1 MLQRII
7 KGGLLSF
14 AMLTGL
20 ASANAQFTL
29 EGQYR
34 PRLEVRNGFKKPIT
48 PGQEAAAFVE
58 HRARLTAGYKKD
70 KLGFK
75 MSIQDVRVFGDV
87 GQINKSD
94 QSLSVHEAYGDFY
107 ASSKS
112 TFRVGRQE
120 WSYDGNRFIG
130 TLDWAAQARSF
141 DAITYMYKDT
151 TGNEFNIGLTF
162 NQNGEGAGITEP
174 QNLTGT
180 VYNSPAGPN
189 ANTVF
194 NLPMPKSQQLA
205 YYKKTLSSAD
215 VSFMLLNDIYETGA
229 SAVPYSQTHLGL
241 TGNFKPG
248 ALKVGAQAY
257 YSLGSAGNGF
267 DANGDLQKVSLGGY
281 MFHAYV
287 QAPKVTG
294 APLLGFDYIS
304 GDDASTTDK
313 VEGWAP
319 LYGTNHAF
327 NGFMDY
333 FYVGNGHGGG
343 NNNSAGLLDIYLKTK
358 FKVGEKSA
366 LLGHVHYFASTA
378 ERFDATGKGYQGTL
392 GAELDIV
399 YVNKL
404 AEGVTLKAGYSQMF
418 GISETMKVIKGM
430 TPDAEIKGM
439 QNWAWVMIDFTPKFL
454 N

>member
-130 TLDWAAQARSF
+130 TLDWSAQARSF
-141 DAITYMYKDT
+141 DALTYMYKDT
-151 TGNEFNIGLTF
+151 TGNELNIGVTF
-162 NQNGEGAGITEP
+162 NQNGRCWYTEP
-174 QNLTGT
+174 
-180 VYNSPAGPN
+180 A
-189 ANTVF
+189 
-194 NLPMPKSQQLA
+194 K
-205 YYKKTLSSAD
+205 
-215 VSFMLLNDIYETGA
+215 
-229 SAVPYSQTHLGL
+229 L
-241 TGNFKPG
+241 TGNIYTP
-248 ALKVGAQAY
+248 
-257 YSLGSAGNGF
+257 
-267 DANGDLQKVSLGGY
+267 
-281 MFHAYV
+281 
-287 QAPKVTG
+287 T
-294 APLLGFDYIS
+294 
-304 GDDASTTDK
+304 
-313 VEGWAP
+313 
-319 LYGTNHAF
+319 
-327 NGFMDY
+327 
-333 FYVGNGHGGG
+333 GGG
-343 NNNSAGLLDIYLKTK
+343 NPNTIFNLKLP
-358 FKVGEKSA
+358 KS
-366 LLGHVHYFASTA
+366 T
-378 ERFDATGKGYQGTL
+378 
-392 GAELDIV
+392 
-399 YVNKL
+399 
-404 AEGVTLKAGYSQMF
+404 VTLLQKNFKFSRCIFY
-418 GISETMKVIKGM
+418 VIKRY
-430 TPDAEIKGM
+430 I
-439 QNWAWVMIDFTPKFL
+439 
-454 N
+454 